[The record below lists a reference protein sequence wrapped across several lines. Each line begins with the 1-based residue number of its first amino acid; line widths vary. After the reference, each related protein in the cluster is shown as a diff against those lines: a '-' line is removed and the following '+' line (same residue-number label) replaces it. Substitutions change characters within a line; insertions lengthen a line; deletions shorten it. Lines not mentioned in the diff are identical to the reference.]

1 MHIKV
6 FNNVPKQLA
15 SIDNTWYYDQHNKL
29 FNNVLNQIIEVNKV
43 YTQTNN
49 AFIDLNKCKEEWMKC
64 MLMILMRYLY
74 KKM

>member
-6 FNNVPKQLA
+6 FNNVPKQLE
-15 SIDNTWYYDQHNKL
+15 SIDNTWYYDQHKKL
-29 FNNVLNQIIEVNKV
+29 FNNVLKQIIEVNKV
-43 YTQTNN
+43 HTQTNN
-49 AFIDLNKCKEEWMKC
+49 AFIDLKKCKEEWMKC